1 MELLLSQNQK
11 DMIRNLMPIE
21 ELENTESIIKT
32 MKLECNA
39 YKVTD
44 QQILK
49 QANQGEFDKKK
60 FSSLFDTKLQPD
72 QVQQLRIKI
81 LRQSCADTKAIEMQ
95 SLHMNSTGNIEYVKQ
110 PLFLRKN
117 TN

>member
-49 QANQGEFDKKK
+49 
-60 FSSLFDTKLQPD
+60 
-72 QVQQLRIKI
+72 
-81 LRQSCADTKAIEMQ
+81 
-95 SLHMNSTGNIEYVKQ
+95 
-110 PLFLRKN
+110 
-117 TN
+117 